1 MPIPRSDLLHDL
13 LSLQERMN
21 RLFESSLGT
30 GRLEEAGFL
39 QPGFS
44 PPADVYETAAG
55 FVIEIELPGVG
66 EQDFTLT
73 AVGAE
78 ITIRGERRLRGT
90 TRPECFHRMERTY
103 GPFARAFRLSAP
115 VDVDGVKAR
124 FQDGILRVDAP
135 RQKPR

>member
-1 MPIPRSDLLHDL
+1 
-13 LSLQERMN
+13 MN

-44 PPADVYETAAG
+44 PPADVYETASG
-55 FVIEIELPGVG
+55 FVIEIELPGVS
-66 EQDFTLT
+66 EQDVSLT
-73 AVGAE
+73 AAGSEV
-78 ITIRGERRLRGT
+78 TVRGERRLRGA

-103 GPFARAFRLSAP
+103 GPFVRTFRLSAP
-115 VDVDGVKAR
+115 IEKDAVKVR

-135 RQKPR
+135 RLTPR